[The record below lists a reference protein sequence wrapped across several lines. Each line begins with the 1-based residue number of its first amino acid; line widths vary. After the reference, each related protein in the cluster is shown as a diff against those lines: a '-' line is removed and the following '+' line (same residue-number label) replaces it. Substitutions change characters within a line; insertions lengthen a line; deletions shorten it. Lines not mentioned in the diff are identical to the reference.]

1 MTEPTPPAPGLGVV
15 PFLRGLAGTGLLALM
30 CNLVLEVTGLATA
43 QNYPWEQ
50 KTPAYVFLFLLGV
63 AVLWLP
69 IALAHAVVGRLW
81 LTTVLSAA
89 ATAVVAVADHEK
101 IRMQGEPL
109 YPSDWAFAG
118 NVGFLQEMVGGR
130 LVPLLGVT
138 LLLTAAV
145 TVPVLRALGRRR
157 AAQEAETRPRRAR
170 MAQATVRLAV
180 CCVCLLC
187 LGYLGHFNSPGNA
200 ARGAYELLGARWRA
214 AGQRANYLTNGFV
227 GGFLSNLRIPV
238 PAPAGYSRAEMSRVV
253 ATYRH
258 AAERINR
265 SREPQGLSDV
275 NVVMIL
281 SESFSDPL
289 QLNGVHLEEDPIPFL
304 RGLMSGTTSG
314 DMLTQ
319 AIGGKT
325 ANMEFEAL
333 TGMSM
338 SQFPPQLQVPYH
350 VIVPDHPDFPS
361 ALQWTQR
368 YGHRAVAIHPYTT
381 ELYRRRDVYP
391 VLGFDDFV
399 DQERI
404 PDPRRIGHE
413 AFISDASAFDEVRR
427 QLETVDR
434 PMLLHLVTMQNHT
447 PYAGRYADPAE
458 ATGPDGEPLT
468 ELGQYVRGISHT
480 DRALEELIGGL
491 RRLRERTVVV
501 FYGDHLPGGS
511 VYPESVYDANTRRA
525 MHQTPFF
532 VWANFPGR
540 DARQPT
546 TSPIHF
552 FDLVLERAAAPV
564 PPYYALLH
572 ELRREV
578 PAMDSGML
586 VGADN
591 RLLRE
596 EQLSDRA
603 TRLLRDYRLVQYD
616 LAAGRGYSAPAMFAP
631 VPMAPA
637 RLSAPTSTLR
647 P

>member
-1 MTEPTPPAPGLGVV
+1 LPGKTEMTQPTPPARGRSVV
-15 PFLRGLAGTGLLALM
+15 PFTRSLRGTALLALL
-30 CNLVLEVTGLATA
+30 CNLVLEATRLATA
-43 QNYPWEQ
+43 QNTPWEQ
-50 KTPAYVFLFLLGV
+50 KTPAYVFLFLLGT
-63 AVLWLP
+63 AVLWVL
-69 IALAHAVVGRLW
+69 IGLVHAVVGRLW
-81 LTTVLSAA
+81 LTTVLSAG

-118 NVGFLQEMVGGR
+118 NAGFLQEMLGGR
-130 LVPLLGVT
+130 LVFLLTLV

-145 TVPVLRALGRRR
+145 TVPVLRALGRQR
-157 AAQEAETRPRRAR
+157 AVQEPGTRPRPAR
-170 MAQATVRLAV
+170 MAQVTARLAV
-180 CCVCLLC
+180 CCVCLLA
-187 LGYLGHFNSPGNA
+187 LGYLGEFNSPGNA

-227 GGFLSNLRIPV
+227 GGFLSNLRVPL
-238 PAPAGYSRAEMSRVV
+238 PAPAGYGPAEMSRVV
-253 ATYRH
+253 ARYRR
-258 AAERINR
+258 AAERINETR
-265 SREPQGLSDV
+265 QPEGLSDV

-281 SESFSDPL
+281 SESFSDPR

-304 RGLMSGTTSG
+304 RGLMSTTTSG

-350 VIVPDHPDFPS
+350 VIVPDHPSFPS
-361 ALQWTQR
+361 ALQWVKR
-368 YGHRAVAIHPYTT
+368 HGHRAVAIHPYTT
-381 ELYRRRDVYP
+381 GLYRRRDVYP

-404 PDPRRIGHE
+404 REPHRIGHD

-427 QLETVDR
+427 QLEAVER

-447 PYAGRYADPAE
+447 PYADRYADPAE
-458 ATGPDGEPLT
+458 ATGPNGERLT
-468 ELGQYVRGISHT
+468 DLGHYVRGLTHT
-480 DRALEELIGGL
+480 DRALETLIGGL
-491 RRLRERTVVV
+491 RRLEERTVVV
-501 FYGDHLPGGS
+501 FYGDHLPGGD

-532 VWANFPGR
+532 VWANFPGPE
-540 DARQPT
+540 ARQPT

-552 FDLVLERAAAPV
+552 FDLVLERAGAPV

-586 VGADN
+586 VGGDD

-596 EQLSDRA
+596 GQLSDRA
-603 TRLLRDYRLVQYD
+603 ARLLRDYRLVQYD
-616 LAAGRGYSAPAMFAP
+616 LAAGKGYSAQAMFAP
-631 VPMAPA
+631 A
-637 RLSAPTSTLR
+637 R
-647 P
+647 